1 MLVVRKKKE
10 KKTTIEKSASKEMK
24 TCGQVTIGGGGIDR
38 GKRLATKMPSQHSK
52 KKKKTQKAK
61 LSKEAWP
68 RDNQSTSSSKK

>member
-1 MLVVRKKKE
+1 MLVVRKKQE

-24 TCGQVTIGGGGIDR
+24 TCGQVTIGGGIDR

-61 LSKEAWP
+61 LSKEARP